1 MATLT
6 TQTSTI
12 SDAQETELTFQPSDF
27 SFLSQLLHILQKVE
41 TGDDP
46 QEIATLA
53 ANLKASFKKCQ
64 TILDHLPG
72 ADLSPDEQARI
83 LEEELKVL
91 EKKKAQLSNYLSW
104 QVFQCDSPTEM
115 VKHEQDSDTLLP
127 QPLTLAPVSVP
138 GINETTES
146 APMPI
151 PIPVGIGSHPSDQMD
166 EVMVDYSE
174 IGIKDEYKESTP
186 SLATDV
192 TSLSESSQSFVPSS
206 QPTGL
211 SLPLADV
218 KMEED
223 QSTM

>member
-1 MATLT
+1 
-6 TQTSTI
+6 
-12 SDAQETELTFQPSDF
+12 
-27 SFLSQLLHILQKVE
+27 
-41 TGDDP
+41 
-46 QEIATLA
+46 
-53 ANLKASFKKCQ
+53 
-64 TILDHLPG
+64 
-72 ADLSPDEQARI
+72 
-83 LEEELKVL
+83 
-91 EKKKAQLSNYLSW
+91 
-104 QVFQCDSPTEM
+104 M

-127 QPLTLAPVSVP
+127 PLTLEPEDMLGSVSVP
-138 GINETTES
+138 GINETSELAS
-146 APMPI
+146 MPI
-151 PIPVGIGSHPSDQMD
+151 PMPVDIGSHPSDQMD

-223 QSTM
+223 QANIP

>member
-1 MATLT
+1 LIFTFVQLSLGEHRFSPFRFHQTMATLT

-91 EKKKAQLSNYLSW
+91 EKKK
-104 QVFQCDSPTEM
+104 
-115 VKHEQDSDTLLP
+115 
-127 QPLTLAPVSVP
+127 
-138 GINETTES
+138 
-146 APMPI
+146 
-151 PIPVGIGSHPSDQMD
+151 
-166 EVMVDYSE
+166 
-174 IGIKDEYKESTP
+174 
-186 SLATDV
+186 
-192 TSLSESSQSFVPSS
+192 
-206 QPTGL
+206 
-211 SLPLADV
+211 
-218 KMEED
+218 
-223 QSTM
+223 